1 MIYLDYA
8 ATTFVDP
15 EVLEKML
22 PYFTDIFSNPSSK
35 HECGQKAMS
44 AVEKSR
50 KLLANLLGANQPSEI
65 VFTGGASEANNLAIK
80 GVAEAYDEPRHFI
93 TSGFEHK
100 CTLEAMRCLEIWGHQ
115 VTYVQPGR
123 DGLIDPRDIYD
134 AIRPDTVLC
143 SVMHVNN
150 EIGTIQ
156 PIEDIGAICQER
168 GVLFHTD
175 ATQSFGKMH
184 VRVGGN
190 IDMLSLS
197 AHKIYGPK
205 GIGLLYVRDEVPLT
219 CQISGG
225 SQEGGLRSG
234 TLNVPGIVGLAAAAQ
249 QSVSHMTE
257 EWKRMKEL
265 EELFL
270 EDIRNRI
277 PMAYL
282 QGDPAHK
289 VPWISNI
296 CFYHADAG
304 KIRDELGKR
313 NICVAR
319 SSACAKSTDP
329 SHVLAAIGTRDELL
343 EGAIRFSFGKR
354 TTAKKLRK
362 AAAETACIVEGLR
375 G

>member
-15 EVLEKML
+15 EVLEKMM

-35 HECGQKAMS
+35 HECGQKALV

-65 VFTGGASEANNLAIK
+65 IFTGGASEANNLAIK
-80 GVAEAYDEPRHFI
+80 GVAESYDEPRHFI

-100 CTLEAMRCLEIWGHQ
+100 CALEAMRCLEIWGHE
-115 VTYVQPGR
+115 VTYVQPRR
-123 DGLIDPRDIYD
+123 DGIIDPREIAD

-156 PIEDIGAICQER
+156 PIDDIGDICQSN

-175 ATQSFGKMH
+175 ATQSFGKMN

-190 IDMLSLS
+190 IDMLSMS

-205 GIGLLYVRDEVPLT
+205 GIGLLYVRDEIPLT

-234 TLNVPGIVGLAAAAQ
+234 TLNVPGIVGLATAANLAI
-249 QSVSHMTE
+249 SHMTK
-257 EWKRMKEL
+257 EWKRLKGL
-265 EELFL
+265 EEMFL
-270 EDIRNRI
+270 DEIKNRI

-282 QGDPAHK
+282 QGNRERK

-296 CFYHADAG
+296 CFYGADAG
-304 KIRDELGKR
+304 RIRDELGKK
-313 NICVAR
+313 NICVSR
-319 SSACAKSTDP
+319 SSACAKSTDA
-329 SHVLAAIGTRDELL
+329 SHVLTAIGTRDELL
-343 EGAIRFSFGKR
+343 DGAVRFSFGKR

-362 AAAETACIVEGLR
+362 VAAETASIVEGLR